1 MMHAP
6 LKHGLKVAA
15 VTLLRRHATLRERL
29 LRAAA
34 SRGHV
39 LVLCYHRI
47 APASSKLEVVDP
59 VPPERFAEQLRALKS
74 IGDIVPMARAL
85 SFAESYERPAF
96 TVTFDDDDPCH
107 VKYAL
112 PVLREMGI
120 PATFFLSGRALHGLR
135 PYWWTLMEQ
144 SVEEVGIDA
153 TCQLL
158 GRPGRNVKDL
168 ARACR
173 RAKAVPELP
182 TRSTPPSMAA
192 DDIRAL
198 ADAGMTI
205 GFHTLRHPAMSL
217 LSDAEL
223 EGALTEGRDALAAA
237 AGAAIDLLAYPF
249 GCADARVAHATRRAG
264 FTAAFAT
271 EGRPLQRDSDPF
283 LIGRWQPGLRS
294 AEQLMADAAL
304 HLGRSRLQSTSP
316 IRTVSPNVARK

>member
-15 VTLLRRHATLRERL
+15 VTLLRHHATLRERL

-96 TVTFDDDDPCH
+96 VVTFDDDDPCH

-112 PVLREMGI
+112 PILRELRI
-120 PATFFLSGRALHGLR
+120 PATFFLSGRSLQGLG
-135 PYWWTLMEQ
+135 PYWWTLLEQ
-144 SVEEVGIDA
+144 AVEEVGIEE
-153 TCQLL
+153 TCRLV
-158 GRPGRNVKDL
+158 GRPGRNVKEL

-173 RAKAVPELP
+173 RAGTVPELP
-182 TRSTPPSMAA
+182 TSLRASAMPTL
-192 DDIRAL
+192 DIRAL

-223 EGALTEGRDALAAA
+223 EEALTEGRDALAAA

-249 GCADARVAHATRRAG
+249 GYADARVAHATRRAG
-264 FTAAFAT
+264 FAAAFAT
-271 EGRPLQRDSDPF
+271 DGPPLRRDSDPF
-283 LIGRWQPGLRS
+283 LIGRWQPGTRNAQQLI
-294 AEQLMADAAL
+294 AEAAL
-304 HLGRSRLQSTSP
+304 QFSRALP
-316 IRTVSPNVARK
+316 RTASRAAGPTFSVAR